1 MLKKLAPYN
10 KTVVAAIGAF
20 ITWVGL
26 VVMSPNA
33 AISSVEWF
41 VLLST
46 VGTSIGVY
54 QVKNKEQQ

>member
-10 KTVVAAIGAF
+10 KTIVAVVGAF

-26 VVMSPNA
+26 VVMSPEA

-46 VGTSIGVY
+46 TGTALGVY
-54 QVKNKEQQ
+54 QISNKEI